1 MLFGLF
7 PINFIKIDLYILVY
21 ELYYINEFIFNM
33 SIITINEAIQNT
45 IYALKGCVSDDPGIE
60 RILTN
65 INTEFSNIEPVVLDP
80 SLPHILRNNLSDL
93 YETLDKAVIIVR
105 YIESFQ
111 MYTRVYRKDDIE
123 SITLCLKDLETQFH
137 TISRTVEEIKLRVKS

>member
-1 MLFGLF
+1 
-7 PINFIKIDLYILVY
+7 
-21 ELYYINEFIFNM
+21 M
-33 SIITINEAIQNT
+33 SIITIDDAINNT
-45 IYALKGCVSDDPGIE
+45 LATLNSCVMYDPGIE

-65 INTEFSNIEPVVLDP
+65 IDTEFSNIKPVVLDP
-80 SLPHILRNNLSDL
+80 SLPHILRNSVSDL

-111 MYTRVYRKDDIE
+111 LYVRVYRKDDIK
-123 SITLCLKDLETQFH
+123 SIALCLKDLETQFH

>member
-1 MLFGLF
+1 
-7 PINFIKIDLYILVY
+7 
-21 ELYYINEFIFNM
+21 M

-111 MYTRVYRKDDIE
+111 MYTRVYRKDDI
-123 SITLCLKDLETQFH
+123 
-137 TISRTVEEIKLRVKS
+137 

>member
-1 MLFGLF
+1 MLNKLVL
-7 PINFIKIDLYILVY
+7 IIYISLS
-21 ELYYINEFIFNM
+21 NM
-33 SIITINEAIQNT
+33 STATINEAIQNT
-45 IYALKGCVSDDPGIE
+45 IYALMGCVNDDPSIE

-65 INTEFSNIEPVVLDP
+65 INTEFSNIEPVILDP
-80 SLPHILRNNLSDL
+80 SLPHILRNNITDL
-93 YETLDKAVIIVR
+93 YEMLDKAVIIVR

-123 SITLCLKDLETQFH
+123 SIALCLKELETQFH